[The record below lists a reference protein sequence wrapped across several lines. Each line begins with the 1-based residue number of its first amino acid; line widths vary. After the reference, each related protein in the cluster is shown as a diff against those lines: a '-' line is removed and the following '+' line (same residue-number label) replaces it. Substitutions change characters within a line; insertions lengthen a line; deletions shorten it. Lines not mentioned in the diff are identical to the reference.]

1 MIKLIPATLLET
13 MSVLKIIN
21 MRFIPYTSD
30 DALRDW
36 KKQSKKKK
44 RRKQYAS
51 KVHKNLNSR

>member
-1 MIKLIPATLLET
+1 MIRHTLATMLVI
-13 MSVLKIIN
+13 MNVLKITN
-21 MRFIPYTSD
+21 MKFIPYTSD